1 MIRTSGVL
9 LALVLLAATP
19 FDAATS
25 IADEHDGQKAVLV
38 TGASSGIG
46 LRITETLAAN
56 GHFVYAGARKP
67 ADIAALSAIDNVKGV
82 RLDVTIQSDVDAV
95 VDEIRD
101 DGRSLYGLVNNAG
114 VAVFGPLHMT
124 PDEELEFVFDVNVDG
139 VVRVTRAVAPMI
151 IENRGRITTTGS
163 ISGIL
168 SSPSVGAY
176 SMTKH
181 AIEAF
186 TDALAAQ
193 LEPDGVRVSV
203 IEPGNY
209 KSEIRAT
216 TAARELADLEAS
228 GAEIPDEMLAQMEAM
243 VAAEQQMPE
252 PDAVAEAALHALFS
266 DAPKRRYM
274 VVPNEREAE
283 ITIRKAIEELVQL
296 NEWQAYRY
304 SRDELVSML
313 DEALAD

>member
-1 MIRTSGVL
+1 MIRKSLVFSL
-9 LALVLLAATP
+9 LAITVCLFTLADRVSA
-19 FDAATS
+19 S
-25 IADEHDGQKAVLV
+25 EHGDQKAVLV

-46 LRITETLAAN
+46 RKIAEKLAAE

-82 RLDVTIQSDVDAV
+82 RLDVTVQDDVDAV
-95 VDEIRD
+95 VREIRD

-114 VAVFGPLHMT
+114 VAVFGPLHTT
-124 PDEELEFVFDVNVDG
+124 PDDELEFVFDVNVYG
-139 VVRVTRAVAPMI
+139 VVRVTRAFAPMI

-168 SSPSVGAY
+168 SSPTLGAY

-181 AIEAF
+181 AVEAF
-186 TDALAAQ
+186 TDSLAAQ

-209 KSEIRAT
+209 KSEIRET

-228 GAEIPDEMLAQMEAM
+228 GDEIPDEMRAQMQAM
-243 VAAEQQMPE
+243 VAAEQQMAE

-304 SRDELVSML
+304 SRDALVSML
-313 DEALAD
+313 DDALSD

>member
-1 MIRTSGVL
+1 MRRTS
-9 LALVLLAATP
+9 LVLLAMVLVAGTS
-19 FDAATS
+19 FAAKVS
-25 IADEHDGQKAVLV
+25 IADEHSEQKAVLV

-46 LRITETLAAN
+46 RRITEALAEN

-67 ADIAALSAIDNVKGV
+67 ADIAALSEIDNVKGV
-82 RLDVTIQSDVDAV
+82 RLDVTMQSDVDAV
-95 VDEIRD
+95 VGEIVK

-139 VVRVTRAVAPMI
+139 VVRVTRAFAPMI
-151 IENRGRITTTGS
+151 IENQGRITTTGS

-168 SSPSVGAY
+168 SHPTLGAY

-193 LEPDGVRVSV
+193 LELDGVWVSV

-209 KSEIRAT
+209 KSEIRET

-228 GAEIPDEMLAQMEAM
+228 GAEVPDEIRAQMQAM

-252 PDAVAEAALHALFS
+252 PDAVAEAAMHALFS
-266 DAPKRRYM
+266 EAPKRRYM
-274 VVPNEREAE
+274 VVPNEREAG
-283 ITIRKAIEELVQL
+283 ITIRKAIEELVEL

-313 DEALAD
+313 DEALGD